1 MPNWC
6 TNTLTI
12 TGPSSLVSQ
21 WVQTMQGPSVQWPDV
36 RDADGAPAVLPLCFH
51 RGVPIPA
58 DIVRQGFSPAGS
70 NWCLHHWGTKWE
82 PRKFAND
89 VPKMSIQWPDGSATA
104 FYRFDTAWSPPLAWL
119 HTVATYWP
127 ALTFA
132 LMYAEPDTPVYGDAL
147 WRGGQCVSRSR
158 TSDEASDSYPTA

>member
-21 WVQTMQGPSVQWPDV
+21 WAQTMQGSSVSWPDAG
-36 RDADGAPAVLPLCFH
+36 DADVVPAVLPLCFH

-58 DIVRQGFSPAGS
+58 DIVRQGFSPAGYD
-70 NWCLHHWGTKWE
+70 WCRRHWGTKWE
-82 PRKFAND
+82 PREFAEN
-89 VPKMSIQWPDGSATA
+89 VPEVSVQPDGSATA

-119 HTVATYWP
+119 HTVAAHWP

-132 LMYAEPDTPVYGDAL
+132 LEYEEPDNAVSGDAL
-147 WRGGQCVSRSR
+147 WRDGQCVRR
-158 TSDEASDSYPTA
+158 MAF